1 MLLSLL
7 SGASGLAMPQLRLAH
22 LVEEVEYE
30 RPVLQA
36 AMELQHPRAR
46 RQDQGSAV
54 LTEADATDTAEEE
67 KVAPEGESLEA
78 CIASSSSSPV
88 IARILC
94 IANAKP
100 QEIDEDSRSYSGR
113 RRRAAQGSS
122 TRGAPKPCSLLGDGC
137 KGCSEIQRVPC
148 IAGAGPTPLC
158 NGAQCGPSYGRRRR
172 RAAQAEPQHSNAHQ
186 YGLLEPRVDLVKVK
200 SHGNFGKVVQAAP
213 VAGAIH
219 VSHSRI
225 ERRKRSDNFI
235 PFNVYDERR
244 VKLLRVEENGFH
256 ALPRRNQLESKR
268 HQEQDASRARE
279 GRTLQLAT
287 VQLTA
292 AQ

>member
-1 MLLSLL
+1 VLLSLFA
-7 SGASGLAMPQLRLAH
+7 GASGLAMPQLRLAH

-30 RPVLQA
+30 PPVLQA

-113 RRRAAQGSS
+113 RRRAAQGGS
-122 TRGAPKPCSLLGDGC
+122 TGGAETACTWPS
-137 KGCSEIQRVPC
+137 CSECPYPIKKALC
-148 IAGAGPTPLC
+148 TANAKPTPLC
-158 NGAQCGPSYGRRRR
+158 NGSQCGPSYGRRRR

-186 YGLLEPRVDLVKVK
+186 YGLLEPMVDLVKVK

-256 ALPRRNQLESKR
+256 ALPRRNQLESNR
-268 HQEQDASRARE
+268 HQGQDASRARE

>member
-1 MLLSLL
+1 M
-7 SGASGLAMPQLRLAH
+7 G
-22 LVEEVEYE
+22 
-30 RPVLQA
+30 
-36 AMELQHPRAR
+36 
-46 RQDQGSAV
+46 
-54 LTEADATDTAEEE
+54 
-67 KVAPEGESLEA
+67 GESLEA

-113 RRRAAQGSS
+113 RRRAAEDSN
-122 TRGAPKPCSLLGDGC
+122 TEGAPKDCSLLGDGC
-137 KGCSEIQRVPC
+137 SGCPSSPPRIKVLC
-148 IAGAGPTPLC
+148 FANADPTPLC

>member
-1 MLLSLL
+1 MSPLVLLSLL
-7 SGASGLAMPQLRLAH
+7 SSASGLAMPQLRLAH

-36 AMELQHPRAR
+36 ATELQHPRAR
-46 RQDQGSAV
+46 REEQGSAV
-54 LTEADATDTAEEE
+54 LAEAGPADTAEEE
-67 KVAPEGESLEA
+67 PAADSLEA
-78 CIASSSSSPV
+78 CIAKSSSSPV

-94 IANAKP
+94 IANAEP

-113 RRRAAQGSS
+113 RRRAAEDG
-122 TRGAPKPCSLLGDGC
+122 GAET
-137 KGCSEIQRVPC
+137 GCSYPNCSGCLTPAETVLC
-148 IAGAGPTPLC
+148 AANAEPTPLC
-158 NGAQCGPSYGRRRR
+158 TGTQCGPSYGRRRR
-172 RAAQAEPQHSNAHQ
+172 RAAQAEPPHSNAHQ
-186 YGLLEPRVDLVKVK
+186 YGLQEPRVHLVKVK
-200 SHGNFGKVVQAAP
+200 SHGNFGKVVQEAP
-213 VAGAIH
+213 AAGATH

-256 ALPRRNQLESKR
+256 ALPRRNQLESR
-268 HQEQDASRARE
+268 REQEEERSRARE
-279 GRTLQLAT
+279 GRALHLAT
-287 VQLTA
+287 LQLTA